1 MKRQGRCRTA
11 TIRTVPEDAEG
22 EEEEPEL
29 LEDEQEEPP
38 EGGQVLAPVN
48 EDARVRGAPAWTAV
62 LSSCSRHAKGQV
74 LAVRSVLWPGATA
87 VTHRG
92 DFANV
97 YVGWGVKTAPFVP
110 LPPMPVAAEYDDALV
125 ASVDM
130 PVKAD
135 PDAAPPPEEEAEEE

>member
-11 TIRTVPEDAEG
+11 TIRMVPEDAE
-22 EEEEPEL
+22 EEEAEL
-29 LEDEQEEPP
+29 QEDEQEEPP
-38 EGGQVLAPVN
+38 EGGQVLAAVA
-48 EDARVRGAPAWTAV
+48 EDARVCGAPAWTPV
-62 LSSCSRHAKGQV
+62 LSSASRFARGQV
-74 LAVRSVLWPGATA
+74 LAVRSVLWPGAVA
-87 VTHRG
+87 VSHRR

-110 LPPMPVAAEYDDALV
+110 LPPLPIAAEYDDTLV

-135 PDAAPPPEEEAEEE
+135 PDAAPPPEDEAEEE

>member
-29 LEDEQEEPP
+29 QADEQEEPP
-38 EGGQVLAPVN
+38 EGGQVLAAVN
-48 EDARVRGAPAWTAV
+48 EDARVRGAPAWTPV
-62 LSSCSRHAKGQV
+62 LSSCSRHTKGQV

-87 VTHRG
+87 VAHRR

-97 YVGWGVKTAPFVP
+97 YVGWGVKTAPYVP
-110 LPPMPVAAEYDDALV
+110 QPPLPVAAEFDDALV

-135 PDAAPPPEEEAEEE
+135 PDAVPPLEEAEEE